1 MVYSTATT
9 GAKRREKI
17 GKGREGGR
25 VESSY
30 LAEFLE
36 REESDRLGGDE
47 CGREERGIKE
57 CLRTCV
63 AWLAHHERFGRRA
76 AGTPLCAAAPRD
88 VTATRLRRHTYHES
102 ATIPRERLAA
112 GPGLSSSAKQHQLGS
127 GLALRAA
134 WRNRGE
140 FSDEPGANRAP

>member
-30 LAEFLE
+30 LAELLE
-36 REESDRLGGDE
+36 REKSDRLGGDE
-47 CGREERGIKE
+47 CGREERRIKE

-88 VTATRLRRHTYHES
+88 VTATRLRRRD
-102 ATIPRERLAA
+102 AV
-112 GPGLSSSAKQHQLGS
+112 
-127 GLALRAA
+127 
-134 WRNRGE
+134 
-140 FSDEPGANRAP
+140 